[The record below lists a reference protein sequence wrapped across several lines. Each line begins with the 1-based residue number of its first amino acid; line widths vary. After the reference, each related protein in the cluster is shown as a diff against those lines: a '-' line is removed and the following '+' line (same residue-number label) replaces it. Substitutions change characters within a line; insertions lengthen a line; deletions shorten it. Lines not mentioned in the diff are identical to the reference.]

1 VVTRILASPEEVD
14 PGMGTATAKRLSAE
28 EVLAALEAVTAG
40 FGVAGEVRAGQQDMA
55 IAVAKAIDLG
65 TPLVVQAG
73 CGVGKSI
80 SYGVVAALSERKV
93 LVVTATKALQD
104 QLAGKDLPA
113 IAAALG
119 GRLRWA
125 VLKGRGNYLCQQ
137 AADERAA
144 AARKAGAALT
154 LDFDGGLPGEEEVDV
169 PAQEIDHLITWG
181 MQSLTGDRA
190 ELDFEPA
197 PAAWSAV
204 SVGHGECPGAKKCP
218 RTYRSSSPC
227 SARGN
232 RRPSEGP
239 VAPWS

>member
-1 VVTRILASPEEVD
+1 MVSRILAAPEVD
-14 PGMGTATAKRLSAE
+14 SGMGTATAKRLAAE

-55 IAVAKAIDLG
+55 IAVAKAIDSG

-80 SYGVVAALSERKV
+80 SYGVVAALSGRKV

-137 AADERAA
+137 AADERAGGCPQGRIGVLRP
-144 AARKAGAALT
+144 AR
-154 LDFDGGLPGEEEVDV
+154 
-169 PAQEIDHLITWG
+169 
-181 MQSLTGDRA
+181 
-190 ELDFEPA
+190 
-197 PAAWSAV
+197 
-204 SVGHGECPGAKKCP
+204 PGAIGDLLRSC
-218 RTYRSSSPC
+218 RTPF
-227 SARGN
+227 
-232 RRPSEGP
+232 
-239 VAPWS
+239 VK